1 MIPGQ
6 VIPAASLRLSSG
18 PVQTIRQLLLAS
30 RNADGGWGYYAGKG
44 SRLEPTCWAL
54 LALSGDGDARQQCA
68 RALGEWPVSN
78 GVLLE
83 RPGGQPNYA
92 FHALALL
99 TLRAFR
105 VSHRAGD
112 AALLQGLVE
121 AKGIQLEQSPDF
133 RQDNSLQAWSW
144 VPETFS
150 WVEPTA
156 WSILALKK
164 SRPFRPASEQ
174 RIAEGERLLVD
185 RACSPGRVELRELE
199 TFYESGSST
208 VRADDRNRAAGAAGP
223 ACYAVVRCG
232 PEVSGRRTA
241 PVESS
246 SMALAL
252 GALALSAWGR
262 TQAGLSSALERQ
274 LSTTAEIGSLLGIGI
289 GLYAL
294 KQIKDPDATFRL

>member
-1 MIPGQ
+1 MIPRQ

-18 PVQTIRQLLLAS
+18 PVQTIRLLLLAS

-105 VSHRAGD
+105 LSHRAGD
-112 AALLQGLVE
+112 AALLQGLVD

-156 WSILALKK
+156 WSLLALKK
-164 SRPFRPASEQ
+164 SDRSPTSEQ

-185 RACSPGRVELRELE
+185 RACSPGGWNFGNSRV
-199 TFYESGSST
+199 YESDLPPYVPT
-208 VRADDRNRAAGAAGP
+208 TAIALLALQDRPVTPSLDAGLKFLAQ
-223 ACYAVVRCG
+223 
-232 PEVSGRRTA
+232 EA

-246 SMALAL
+246 SMALGL

-262 TQAGLSSALERQ
+262 TQAGLSNALERQ